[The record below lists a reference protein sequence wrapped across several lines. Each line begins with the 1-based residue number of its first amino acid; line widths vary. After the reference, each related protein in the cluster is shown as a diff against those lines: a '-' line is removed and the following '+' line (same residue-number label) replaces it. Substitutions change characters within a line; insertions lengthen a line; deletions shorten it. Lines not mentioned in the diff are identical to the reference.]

1 MSDFNQVYR
10 SIKQNAVDPIYV
22 LQGTER
28 YFIELFKEKVIKTL
42 SDEVEDEV
50 ITYDLQ
56 EIAIQ
61 DVIVD
66 AETLPFFTDKK
77 LIIVE
82 NPVFLQAKP
91 EKTAV
96 EHDLAALE
104 AYIKNPVPYTVL
116 VFIAPYEKLDA
127 RKKITKLFQKETT
140 FVPCEPLRENAL
152 RKWVLHMAKEQGVTI
167 EEEAC
172 ALLETEFQTN
182 LAMLAQ
188 EMHKLALHV
197 GENGHVTTE
206 VTKSLM
212 STSLNQNALQ
222 LVDAVLQKNL
232 HEAIHIYKTLE
243 KNREEPI
250 ALLALLSYQFRV
262 IFQVKLLVK
271 KGYPLQRIQSE
282 VKVHPYVVKL
292 ARDRS
297 NRFSEVTLENMVQSL
312 ADTDAKIKRGEMDKG
327 IAFELL
333 LYELVT
339 A

>member
-10 SIKQNAVDPIYV
+10 SVKQDTVQPIYF

-28 YFIELFKEKVIKTL
+28 YFIELFKEKLINTL
-42 SDEVEDEV
+42 HHEIEDEV
-50 ITYDLQ
+50 ITYDLH
-56 EIAIQ
+56 EVAIQ

-77 LIIVE
+77 LIVVE
-82 NPVFLQAKP
+82 NPLFLQAKQ
-91 EKTAV
+91 EKIAV
-96 EHDLAALE
+96 EHDLVALE
-104 AYIKNPVPYTVL
+104 AYVKNPVPYTVL
-116 VFIAPYEKLDA
+116 VFVAPYEKLDA
-127 RKKITKLFQKETT
+127 RKKITKLLQKETT

-152 RKWVLHMAKEQGVTI
+152 RKWVLHMAKEQEITI

-188 EMHKLALHV
+188 EMHKMALHV
-197 GENGHVTTE
+197 GESGHITTE
-206 VTKSLM
+206 VTKNLM
-212 STSLNQNALQ
+212 STSLNHNALQ
-222 LVDAVLQKNL
+222 LVDAVLQKDL
-232 HEAIHIYKTLE
+232 YEAIHIYTTLE

-297 NRFSEVTLENMVQSL
+297 NRFSEVTLEKMIQLL
-312 ADTDAKIKRGEMDKG
+312 AETDAKIKRGEMDKG

>member
-1 MSDFNQVYR
+1 MSDFNKIYR
-10 SIKQNAVDPIYV
+10 NVKEEAVQPIYL
-22 LQGTER
+22 LQGTES
-28 YFIELFKEKVIKTL
+28 YFIELFKAKVAKTL
-42 SDEVEDEV
+42 SAEIEDEI
-50 ITYDLQ
+50 ITYDLR
-56 EIAIQ
+56 EVAIQ

-82 NPVFLQAKP
+82 NPLFLQSKP
-91 EKTAV
+91 EKIPV

-104 AYIKNPVPYTVL
+104 AYVKNPVPYTVL
-116 VFIAPYEKLDA
+116 LFIAPYEKLDA
-127 RKKITKLFQKETT
+127 RKKITKLLQKETT
-140 FVPCEPLRENAL
+140 LVPCAPLRENAL
-152 RKWVLHMAKEQGVTI
+152 RQWLLHMAREENVTI
-167 EEEAC
+167 DEEAC
-172 ALLETEFQTN
+172 NLLETEFQTN
-182 LAMLAQ
+182 LSLLEQ
-188 EMHKLALHV
+188 EIKKLALRV
-197 GENGHVTTE
+197 GENGHITSE
-206 VTKSLM
+206 ITKDLM

-232 HEAIHIYKTLE
+232 NEAIHIAKTLE

-250 ALLALLSYQFRV
+250 ALLALLSYQFRI
-262 IFQVKLLVK
+262 IFQVKLLVN

-292 ARDRS
+292 ARERS
-297 NRFSEVTLENMVQSL
+297 NRFSIKTLEKMIESL
-312 ADTDAKIKRGEMDKG
+312 ANTDAKIKRGQMDKQ